1 MTIETESTHSRSP
14 LMPTIP
20 ELQEYPSY
28 WSTALI
34 TSVFIACLSSIQYGY
49 HMSELNAPEHL
60 IKQDLLLSDS
70 QIGLITSIFSIG
82 GLISSSFASE
92 ISVSYGLRVG
102 FITTSIFYILGS
114 FIEAAAYSYTTML
127 AGRFFSGVGGGFAIV
142 FVPLYANEVSPVAI
156 RGLLGS
162 MTQVSVNI
170 GILATQLLALRWSDE
185 QNWRLLLWVG
195 VLNGLLALVLSAF
208 MLEESPKWLSMT
220 AHDKVA
226 ALAGLCRLRDCD
238 TRTCEREIESW
249 EKERVH
255 SEDRTSETGSK
266 QRISL
271 ATYLTQSSYRN
282 SRLIAT
288 LTMIGQQFAGINS
301 VIFYGVRILKDSF
314 PEWSVTLNCLISVLN
329 VVITSVASTF
339 IDKAGR
345 KPMLLLS
352 LSLMTFSLLGLSF
365 GILHGDSTATLLSIF
380 TYVGSFAIGCGPIPF
395 LIVSEVSQPEVKDIA
410 QSWATDCNW
419 VSVFIIGSLF
429 PVLNRWIGGY
439 TYLIF
444 AVVCIL
450 FGGFTLNFI
459 PETKGKDNYYEVW
472 SGAQRAD

>member
-60 IKQDLLLSDS
+60 IKQNLLLSDS

-102 FITTSIFYILGS
+102 FITTSIFYIFGS

-127 AGRFFSGVGGGFAIV
+127 AGRDF
-142 FVPLYANEVSPVAI
+142 
-156 RGLLGS
+156 LGS

-314 PEWSVTLNCLISVLN
+314 PKWSVTLNCLISVLN

-339 IDKAGR
+339 LDKAGR

-365 GILHGDSTATLLSIF
+365 GILHGESTATLLSIF

-472 SGAQRAD
+472 SGAQRSD